1 MIDGLTLIVAVAD
14 NGVIGRGNALPWRLP
29 SDLKRFKSL
38 TIGRPVIM
46 GRKTHQSIGKPL
58 PERANIVLTR
68 DAAFRT
74 PGVVT
79 TTSLD
84 EALQVAQGDALRRG
98 ATSIAV
104 IGGAEIYALAMPRAT
119 AIELTRVHATPDGD
133 AHFATPDP
141 AAWQEIGSETH
152 HATSGDS
159 ANFTY
164 VSYRRIAA
172 D

>member
-1 MIDGLTLIVAVAD
+1 MQITLIVAVAD
-14 NGVIGRGNALPWRLP
+14 NGVIGRCNALPWRLP
-29 SDLKRFKSL
+29 SDLRRFKSL
-38 TIGRPVIM
+38 TIGGPVIM
-46 GRKTHQSIGKPL
+46 GRKTYQSIGKPL
-58 PERANIVLTR
+58 PGRTNIVLTR
-68 DAAFRT
+68 DAAFRA
-74 PGVVT
+74 PGIVA

-84 EALQVAQGDALRRG
+84 EALQVATGDALRRG
-98 ATSIAV
+98 TKSIAV

-141 AAWQEIGSETH
+141 AAWQEMERQTH
-152 HATSGDS
+152 DAAPGDS
-159 ANFTY
+159 AKFTY